1 MLSRTALRPVLA
13 HASTASRRTFSVSSK
28 RLAETVTAPPAAT
41 VTVKKSSGGFR
52 GGVIGFLL
60 GSSLAFATSF
70 TYLRNEWKIR
80 DDILMEDF
88 AVRPIFTLNTLFP
101 DYPDHPLTPVFVQ
114 TLRATCQRVEARFR
128 VLEDQIAKSQ
138 KK

>member
-1 MLSRTALRPVLA
+1 MLSRTAALRPIVS
-13 HASTASRRTFSVSSK
+13 HRTSIASRRWLSASS
-28 RLAETVTAPPAAT
+28 RLNQAVGTPPAAT

-52 GGVIGFLL
+52 GGIIGFLI

-70 TYLRNEWKIR
+70 TYLRNEWKVR

-88 AVRPIFTLNTLFP
+88 AS
-101 DYPDHPLTPVFVQ
+101 
-114 TLRATCQRVEARFR
+114 LRATCQRVEARFR
-128 VLEDQIAKSQ
+128 LLEDQIAKTA

>member
-1 MLSRTALRPVLA
+1 MLSRTAFRPIL
-13 HASTASRRTFSVSSK
+13 SQTSRRTFSATSK
-28 RLAETVTAPPAAT
+28 RLAETVSATPPPPTAT
-41 VTVKKSSGGFR
+41 VTVKKSRGGFR

-60 GSSLAFATSF
+60 GSTLAFATSF

-88 AVRPIFTLNTLFP
+88 AS
-101 DYPDHPLTPVFVQ
+101 
-114 TLRATCQRVEARFR
+114 LRATCQRVEARFR
-128 VLEDQIAKSQ
+128 ILEDQIAKSQ

>member
-1 MLSRTALRPVLA
+1 MLSRTAFRPIL
-13 HASTASRRTFSVSSK
+13 SQTSRRTFSATSK
-28 RLAETVTAPPAAT
+28 RLAETVTAPPPAAT
-41 VTVKKSSGGFR
+41 VTVKKSRGGFR

-60 GSSLAFATSF
+60 GSTLAFATSF

-88 AVRPIFTLNTLFP
+88 A
-101 DYPDHPLTPVFVQ
+101 
-114 TLRATCQRVEARFR
+114 RVEARFK

>member
-13 HASTASRRTFSVSSK
+13 HASMASRRTFSASSK
-28 RLAETVTAPPAAT
+28 RFAETVTAPPAGT

-88 AVRPIFTLNTLFP
+88 A
-101 DYPDHPLTPVFVQ
+101 

-128 VLEDQIAKSQ
+128 ILEDQIAKSQ

>member
-1 MLSRTALRPVLA
+1 MLSRTALRPIIRS
-13 HASTASRRTFSVSSK
+13 HASIASRRTFSASSK
-28 RLAETVTAPPAAT
+28 RFAETVTAAPPT
-41 VTVKKSSGGFR
+41 SSVVVKKSGGGFR
-52 GGVIGFLL
+52 GGIIGFLL

-88 AVRPIFTLNTLFP
+88 AS
-101 DYPDHPLTPVFVQ
+101 
-114 TLRATCQRVEARFR
+114 LRTTCQRVEARFR
-128 VLEDQIAKSQ
+128 ILEDQLAKAQ

>member
-1 MLSRTALRPVLA
+1 MLSRTALRPIISHTSL
-13 HASTASRRTFSVSSK
+13 ASRRCFSGSL
-28 RLAETVTAPPAAT
+28 RLGQAAGTPAAT

-52 GGVIGFLL
+52 GGVIGFLI

-70 TYLRNEWKIR
+70 TYLRSEWKIR

-88 AVRPIFTLNTLFP
+88 AS
-101 DYPDHPLTPVFVQ
+101 
-114 TLRATCQRVEARFR
+114 LRATCQRVEARFR
-128 VLEDQIAKSQ
+128 VLEDQLAKAS

>member
-1 MLSRTALRPVLA
+1 MLSRTALRPIVS
-13 HASTASRRTFSVSSK
+13 HTSNASRRCFSGSS
-28 RLAETVTAPPAAT
+28 RLSQATTAPPAAT

-52 GGVIGFLL
+52 GGIIGFLI

-88 AVRPIFTLNTLFP
+88 AS
-101 DYPDHPLTPVFVQ
+101 
-114 TLRATCQRVEARFR
+114 LRATCQRVEARFR
-128 VLEDQIAKSQ
+128 LLEDQLAKTQ